1 MDSVTGAN
9 AAGNI
14 PRETSIE
21 HVAFECRLLRQDSVL
36 GDVSQFVCNQL
47 FKIIVN

>member
-1 MDSVTGAN
+1 MDSVTGAD

-14 PRETSIE
+14 PTEPGLK
-21 HVAFECRLLRQDSVL
+21 HVAFEGRLLRQDPVL
-36 GDVSQFVCNQL
+36 GNVSQFVCNQL

>member
-14 PRETSIE
+14 PTEPGLN
-21 HVAFECRLLRQDSVL
+21 HVAFECTLVRQDSVL
-36 GDVSQFVCNQL
+36 GNVSQFVCNQL